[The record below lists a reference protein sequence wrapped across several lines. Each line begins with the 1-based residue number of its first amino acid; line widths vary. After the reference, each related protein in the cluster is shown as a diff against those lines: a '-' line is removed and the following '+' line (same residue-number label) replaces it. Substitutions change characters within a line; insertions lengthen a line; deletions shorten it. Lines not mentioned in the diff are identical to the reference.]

1 MAADEILQSLLVD
14 ADGGPREHYDLCHL
28 SVAREGSEEEVF
40 ELIPIVVSDRRILVA
55 APEASWSTT
64 PKERRLGTRALV
76 RPMRVEVVAA
86 YLSAPSEPLDEKG
99 AVVWVG
105 LLDQRYAKRLV
116 KGPAPQPPAASVWRV
131 EDGDARVEE
140 RTLIPFGPALKDIVE
155 EHFVFQTAPSGE
167 QSGGGGLEGKPVV
180 SAAASKEKKDAEVE
194 ERLKKMED
202 MLQRMATQFA
212 ATQPAMSR
220 GEAGEGAAVP
230 GYAEPT
236 PKRKSALRKPEKDE
250 ASQLEGL
257 DPTVVAAAVEA
268 GVPIEQ
274 LKHLGSLLK
283 KTTRM
288 QDVATSQKARPV
300 RRNLLSESEDEDED
314 AAEEEEEEKKEPE
327 GERSQVAQAVVKL
340 TQIMEEFTK
349 KKPSVRD
356 LESLLDGAEGSG
368 EPSSSSTS
376 SKSKAAAYKKLREA
390 LTSTPRS

>member
-1 MAADEILQSLLVD
+1 
-14 ADGGPREHYDLCHL
+14 
-28 SVAREGSEEEVF
+28 
-40 ELIPIVVSDRRILVA
+40 
-55 APEASWSTT
+55 
-64 PKERRLGTRALV
+64 
-76 RPMRVEVVAA
+76 
-86 YLSAPSEPLDEKG
+86 
-99 AVVWVG
+99 
-105 LLDQRYAKRLV
+105 
-116 KGPAPQPPAASVWRV
+116 
-131 EDGDARVEE
+131 
-140 RTLIPFGPALKDIVE
+140 
-155 EHFVFQTAPSGE
+155 
-167 QSGGGGLEGKPVV
+167 
-180 SAAASKEKKDAEVE
+180 
-194 ERLKKMED
+194 MED